1 MRVRE
6 REGKKNRRE
15 TERERNRLPIS
26 PSDSFLQSLKIS
38 WKPLK
43 VFIMLLRYFKM
54 VPINESKFYVKI
66 MFWEKRNKLL
76 QKNSRTVYQVV
87 WDCVV
92 LLLFAN
98 LSVYIISSNR
108 KTSKRNNKKNT
119 QDADFF
125 AGDSRDNLILEINQL
140 CKHYVKSARIRSF
153 SDPYFWTRKT
163 SNMDTFH
170 TVKFLDLKPQR
181 PKATR
186 KNFKILQ
193 HLLQD
198 YFCVTHHFGTLC
210 TNVKANALGIITFHE
225 FLKAET

>member
-15 TERERNRLPIS
+15 TDGERNRLPIS
-26 PSDSFLQSLKIS
+26 PSDSFLQCLKNFM
-38 WKPLK
+38 KA
-43 VFIMLLRYFKM
+43 FKGLHNAFK
-54 VPINESKFYVKI
+54 IFQNGANESNFYVNI

-98 LSVYIISSNR
+98 LSVYIIGSNR

-153 SDPYFWTRKT
+153 SDPYFRTRKT

-170 TVKFLDLKPQR
+170 SEILR
-181 PKATR
+181 P
-186 KNFKILQ
+186 
-193 HLLQD
+193 
-198 YFCVTHHFGTLC
+198 
-210 TNVKANALGIITFHE
+210 
-225 FLKAET
+225 